1 MRLNHRPLEHPDMT
15 PLNTRARSF
24 LSKKLSL
31 ALTST
36 VAASLIFFPLSG
48 CQTANNSPS
57 NSVASTSGL
66 VTANSFV
73 SVASTDVTPDRMP
86 VEAVH
91 LVGDSVYVYVRGPEG
106 TRVMNLSRGL
116 DVRWARVVGSE
127 DDKVRA
133 PVRIGS
139 RVIFPTSVAIEIF
152 DSRGNIERKQ
162 KLPLPITT
170 NVSATSRGML
180 LAGVASPT
188 GGRVAFI
195 DPTLTIL
202 PIVRDALLGDITSR
216 PVEFQDT
223 AYAATVSGKVYA
235 IGENNRAV
243 WPLKDGAFLTDST
256 ISSELVVD
264 DFGLYVAAGDSKLYV
279 IDRISGKIKW
289 RYFAQQHLVA
299 TPFVTADRV
308 YQITSDSTLVALDKI
323 EGDPYRNP
331 SGCSAVSGR
340 SSVLTT
346 ATSTSSP
353 ARPRHLSFKPS
364 ISPRAKFAF
373 LHSEPTSLHSP
384 PTSPTRLSTLSR
396 NPATCSRF
404 ARSSPVPRPGL
415 WSCWISN

>member
-1 MRLNHRPLEHPDMT
+1 MT

-24 LSKKLSL
+24 LSKKFSL
-31 ALTST
+31 ALTGT

-73 SVASTDVTPDRMP
+73 TVASTDVTPDRMP

-264 DFGLYVAAGDSKLYV
+264 DFGLYVAAGDSKLYA

-323 EGDPYRNP
+323 EGDPYRKP
-331 SGCSAVSGR
+331 LWLLSGVRQIVSADDSNIYVVTGSANAPVVQAVDKSTGKVRFSAQRTDFTSFATNITDSTIYAVTKSGDLLAFR
-340 SSVLTT
+340 PVLTG
-346 ATSTSSP
+346 A
-353 ARPRHLSFKPS
+353 AAGALVM
-364 ISPRAKFAF
+364 
-373 LHSEPTSLHSP
+373 LDQ
-384 PTSPTRLSTLSR
+384 
-396 NPATCSRF
+396 
-404 ARSSPVPRPGL
+404 
-415 WSCWISN
+415 